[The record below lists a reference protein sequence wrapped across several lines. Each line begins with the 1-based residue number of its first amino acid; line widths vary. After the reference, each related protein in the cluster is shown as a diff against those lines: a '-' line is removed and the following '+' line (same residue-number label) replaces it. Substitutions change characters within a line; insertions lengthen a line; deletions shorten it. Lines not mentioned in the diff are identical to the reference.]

1 MRRQFGLNR
10 AVGLLLLWVS
20 AGLGVRAQVNTAD
33 VVVTVTDSS
42 GAAVPSAVVT
52 ITNAGTN
59 VSRTINTGDAGA
71 YTFRNL
77 QVGVYNLRVQAPGF
91 APYDARDARLA
102 AGDQLRLN
110 AKLTVG
116 AKAESIEVSATA
128 AALQTESSTVSALIT
143 DKAVQDLPLN
153 GRNFINLVQLSPGV
167 AEGLPVSFSS
177 GNRPDDRRQS
187 SSYTAN
193 GQTDIV
199 NNNLIDGMDNNER
212 SIGTIGVRPSIEAI
226 QEVRVQT
233 NIYTAEVGRAAG
245 AVVDL
250 ITKSG
255 TNKFH
260 GSVFEFLRNSALD
273 ARSFFAPTTEEEHQN
288 QFGASLGGPIVK
300 DKTFFFGDYEGFR
313 QVRGLT
319 GTTTVP
325 TLFEQQNPGNFS
337 DIGGPTIPKSQFDP
351 VGLAYFKMYPKPT
364 SPGTVNNYT
373 ASPIRTQD
381 SDTFDTRIDHHV
393 SQNKLLFARYSF
405 NNVNTFTPPIL
416 PKTTISTRGGSLTL
430 YPGDGVGGGQT
441 TFPGQSR
448 ERQQNAAAA
457 FQDVLRPNLLLD
469 IKVGYLRSNIE
480 SDPLNYGTD
489 VATQIG
495 FPCNSTSCINV
506 PGNIITSGLPT
517 IYMAGTAYQSLG
529 DPYALPLTI
538 INNSYMLT
546 GSMTWTKGAH
556 NIKTGAGI
564 TARQLGAGQSIFPQG
579 FYLMI
584 GGFTQTGNLLGDLIT
599 GQMANVQRWNTLNDP
614 FYSTKEPN
622 AYVQD
627 DWHIKRWLTL
637 NIGLRYDVFT
647 PFTERY
653 GQFSNFDTATGL
665 LISPSLPG
673 AQKSGSTAGVKT
685 DYRDLAPRFGF
696 AATLGHG
703 TVLRGGFG
711 MTYWPGNYTAGA
723 LMKGAPYTYQFGCG
737 LTSAVPC
744 GSFATSS
751 GYFPSLSAGLPP
763 PVVDLTTATDPS
775 KYAGTIV
782 SSTDFNYRSSYLEQ
796 FSIQLQKELAG
807 NIVSIGYIGNLGRHL
822 TAQPNINQNGYGG
835 GPLPYPALD
844 GVTLLRRESAGIS
857 NYHAMQIMFQRRL
870 SGGLAVNGNYTNSHS
885 TGNTQVTDEGQG
897 GATTTCVGYCLV
909 DNPSGPGH
917 PSIAKGWQQYDYGNS
932 DLDIRHRVTA
942 MVNYDLPFGENLKGV
957 AGVLGKGWSV
967 NLIGAWQTGFP
978 QTVLNASAVSGIV
991 GLSADRPD
999 QVGSVSLSNPT
1010 LQEWFNTSAFVQQ
1023 TKGTLGDERRNQV
1036 FGPPQRGVNVSVF
1049 KLFDIRESMRV
1060 QFRMEAFNL
1069 TNTAN
1074 FAGPGA
1080 NLGAANFGII
1090 SATTPGSTPREIQ
1103 FALKLLF

>member
-1 MRRQFGLNR
+1 MRRQFGFNR
-10 AVGLLLLWVS
+10 AVGLLLWVS
-20 AGLGVRAQVNTAD
+20 AGFGVRAQVNTAD
-33 VVVTVTDSS
+33 VVVAVTDSA

-59 VSRTINTGDAGA
+59 VSRTINTSEAGA

-102 AGDQLRLN
+102 AGDRLRLD
-110 AKLTVG
+110 AKLTLG
-116 AKAESIEVSATA
+116 AKADSIEVSAA
-128 AALQTESSTVSALIT
+128 APALQTDSSAIGALIT

-167 AEGLPVSFSS
+167 AEGLPDSLSS

-212 SIGTIGVRPSIEAI
+212 FIGTIGVRPSIDAI

-260 GSVFEFLRNSALD
+260 GSIFEFLRNSAVD
-273 ARSFFAPTTEEEHQN
+273 ARDFFAPETEEVRQN

-325 TLFEQQNPGNFS
+325 TLFEEQHPGNFS
-337 DIGGPTIPKSQFDP
+337 DIGGPIIPKSRFDP
-351 VGLAYFKMYPKPT
+351 VGLAYFEMYPKPT

-373 ASPIRTQD
+373 ASPLLTQD
-381 SDTFDTRIDHHV
+381 SDTFDTRIDHHL

-405 NNVNTFTPPIL
+405 NNVTTFTPPIL
-416 PKTTISTRGGSLTL
+416 PKTTIDVSGGPLTL

-441 TFPGQSR
+441 IFPGQSR
-448 ERQQNAAAA
+448 ERQQNDAAG

-480 SDPLNYGTD
+480 SDPLNYGKD
-489 VATQIG
+489 VATQMG

-506 PGNIITSGLPT
+506 PGNSVTDGLPT
-517 IYMAGTAYQSLG
+517 IYMVGTAYQSLG
-529 DPYALPLTI
+529 GPCCLPLTTI
-538 INNSYMLT
+538 DNSYMLT
-546 GSMTWTKGAH
+546 ASITWTKGAH
-556 NIKTGAGI
+556 NIKTGGGI
-564 TARQLGAGQSIFPQG
+564 IARQMGSGQSAYPSG

-599 GQMANVQRWNTLNDP
+599 GQMANVQRSNTLNTP

-627 DWHIKRWLTL
+627 DWHVMRWMTL

-647 PFTERY
+647 PLTERY
-653 GQFSNFDTATGL
+653 GQFANFDTAIGL
-665 LISPSLPG
+665 LISPSLAG
-673 AQKSGSTAGVKT
+673 AQKSGRTAGIRT

-696 AATLGHG
+696 AATLPHR
-703 TVLRGGFG
+703 TVVRGGFG
-711 MTYWPGNYTAGA
+711 MTYWPGNYSNGA
-723 LMKGAPYTYQFGCG
+723 LMKNAPYTYGFGCG
-737 LTSAVPC
+737 LISAAPC

-751 GYFPSLSAGLPP
+751 GYFPLLSAGLPP
-763 PVVDLTTATDPS
+763 PVVDLTAATDPA
-775 KYAGTIV
+775 KYAGTTI

-807 NIVSIGYIGNLGRHL
+807 NVLSIGYIGNLGRHL
-822 TAQPNINQNGYGG
+822 TAGPNLNQNGYGG

-844 GVTLLRRESAGIS
+844 GVTLLQRESAGIS

-870 SGGLAVNGNYTNSHS
+870 SGGLAVNGNYTYSHS

-917 PSIAKGWQQYDYGNS
+917 PSIAKGWQKYDYGNS

-942 MVNYDLPFGENLKGV
+942 MVNYDLPFGANLRGV

-967 NLIGAWQTGFP
+967 NLIGAWQTGLP

-999 QVGSVSLSNPT
+999 QVGSASLSNPT
-1010 LQEWFNTSAFVQQ
+1010 LQEWFDTSAFVQQ
-1023 TKGTLGDERRNQV
+1023 TKGTLGDELRNQV
-1036 FGPPQRGVNVSVF
+1036 FGPPQRHVDFSAF
-1049 KLFDIRESMRV
+1049 KLFHIREAMRL
-1060 QFRMEAFNL
+1060 QFRTEVFNL

-1074 FAGPGA
+1074 FAEPGTT
-1080 NLGAANFGII
+1080 LGAANFGIV
-1090 SATTPGSTPREIQ
+1090 SATAPGSTPREIQ